1 MRRRWSWRWWNL
13 WWSWNYTLKMMFL
26 FPSPMPLLLLLLPFA
41 ADAVSPLPR
50 ATSSGSCRRAADSR
64 SMSSAAHWS
73 IYTSCRSDSSRRTA
87 PWPDSAAAA
96 TDSDPGS
103 WGRFWCL
110 GSDAAGAASRK
121 DAALDHPLEPNL
133 IPHFVWVFRMFFVFI
148 FCFLRVRIL
157 AKCNRNRQAAKMA
170 GGGECLVLKG
180 RTQRK
185 WWIKI
190 VNMLGIKNN
199 RIKMKKREIH
209 AWYI

>member
-26 FPSPMPLLLLLLPFA
+26 FPSPMPLLLLPFA

-64 SMSSAAHWS
+64 SMNSAAHWS

-148 FCFLRVRIL
+148 FVFWEWEYWQSAI
-157 AKCNRNRQAAKMA
+157 AIGRQQKWQ
-170 GGGECLVLKG
+170 GVGSVWFWKEE
-180 RTQRK
+180 RK
-185 WWIKI
+185 ENDESKLSIC
-190 VNMLGIKNN
+190 
-199 RIKMKKREIH
+199 
-209 AWYI
+209 